1 MKMKYIFGKSFCLV
15 KVTFWL
21 SITFIFSLPTYSY
34 DFMKDNIY
42 YNIISLDDLTLEV
55 SKGNSYNS
63 YKGSISIPEK
73 VDYMGKSFTVISI
86 GDEAFM
92 YVNNYGFMQHYTIS
106 LPSTITKIGESAF
119 LSYPTTSINL
129 PNNLKYIGK
138 KAFWDT
144 EIPSVNIPATVEY
157 IGEAAFSA
165 IEQLETIKVDSQNRY
180 YDSRDECNAIIET
193 KSNTLIASS
202 TKNIIPKGILHI
214 GGYVFYNRDIEK
226 IDLPEGL
233 VTIGERAFS
242 FCIKMT
248 SITIPNSVNTIGTS
262 CFYGCTNLEQIEL
275 PENIKDIPEGALA
288 GCEKLTRITVPV
300 STEKIGNNAFSGCSK
315 LESISLPESLE
326 IIEDHVFRNCASLSN
341 IVFPHNLKS
350 AGKEAFNGCNNLA
363 NIFVCSET
371 PFEIQEN
378 CFPELCY
385 NLSVLTVP
393 TGSKNIYSKT
403 KVWKKF
409 KDIRESDNLPSSI
422 VNVHEK
428 NQNRYKYDLNGRKL
442 NGPQRG
448 INIINGRKII
458 IK

>member
-1 MKMKYIFGKSFCLV
+1 MKMKYIFLKSFCLV

-21 SITFIFSLPTYSY
+21 SITFIFNLPTYSY
-34 DFMKDNIY
+34 DFMKDDIY

-55 SKGNSYNS
+55 SNDNSHNS
-63 YKGSISIPEK
+63 YKGSFSIPEK

-106 LPSTITKIGESAF
+106 LPSTITKIGERAF
-119 LSYPTTSINL
+119 FSYPITSINL

-138 KAFWDT
+138 EAFWNT
-144 EIPSVNIPATVEY
+144 EIPSVYIPATVEY

-165 IEQLETIKVDSQNRY
+165 IDQLETIIVDSQNKY

-202 TKNIIPKGILHI
+202 IKNIIPKGILHI
-214 GGYVFYNRDIEK
+214 GSHVFISRDIEK
-226 IDLPEGL
+226 VDLPEGL
-233 VTIGERAFS
+233 VTIGEAAFS
-242 FCIKMT
+242 NCKMT
-248 SITIPNSVNTIGTS
+248 SITIPNSVNTIGMK
-262 CFYGCTNLEQIEL
+262 CFSGCKNLKQIEL
-275 PENIKDIPEGALA
+275 PEKIKDIPEEAFA
-288 GCEKLTRITVPV
+288 GCDNLTSITLPV
-300 STEKIGNNAFSGCSK
+300 STEKLGNNALRGCKK

-326 IIEDHVFRNCASLSN
+326 IIEDYVFYNCASLSK
-341 IVFPHNLKS
+341 IIFPRNLKS
-350 AGKEAFNGCNNLA
+350 AGKETFGECNNLA

-371 PFEIQEN
+371 PFEIQED
-378 CFPELCY
+378 CFPEFCY
-385 NLSVLTVP
+385 TLSVLTVP
-393 TGSKNIYSKT
+393 TGSKKIYSRKR
-403 KVWKKF
+403 VWRKF

-428 NQNRYKYDLNGRKL
+428 NQNQYIYDINGRKL
-442 NGPQRG
+442 NDLQRG
-448 INIINGRKII
+448 INIINGRKIM